1 MPDLGALLG
10 QMLGDTGTS
19 IFQAV
24 VDAVG
29 TGVVTIRL
37 NGSTFT
43 DVPYV
48 TSAFYPA
55 TAPAINDRCYVL
67 AQKDWGMV
75 VIGKP
80 APGAV
85 RGGGSAGVYLW
96 EPDQTGEWNF
106 STHSNPPTQF
116 SATLTQTIAPYGT
129 GSGQSTTHEYAIWH
143 YLMSG
148 NPLPGGSTVAT
159 ASLMLSGSWTSDG
172 SSDWDYVEIGL
183 YSSNLTDL
191 GDLVKVPGASATYRF
206 PTVWGPAYSSIPL
219 DWIDQLAAGTAKG
232 IYLQTLGFPLT
243 LTGSGELRL
252 TTL

>member
-85 RGGGSAGVYLW
+85 RGGAALA
-96 EPDQTGEWNF
+96 
-106 STHSNPPTQF
+106 STSGNRTRPASGTSTRSSNPPPSSRRRSRRRLLPTGPGRAVQ
-116 SATLTQTIAPYGT
+116 TTIAV
-129 GSGQSTTHEYAIWH
+129 WH

-191 GDLVKVPGASATYRF
+191 GDLVKVPGAMP
-206 PTVWGPAYSSIPL
+206 PTASRRSGDRPIPPSR
-219 DWIDQLAAGTAKG
+219 W
-232 IYLQTLGFPLT
+232 
-243 LTGSGELRL
+243 TGSTSWRPGRPRASTPDAGIPADLDRFR
-252 TTL
+252 